1 MAEVKFGKEIF
12 VSKFEGSIEEKYEVI
27 KELHKGGYGKVYL
40 AKNKDTGDLR
50 AVKSLSKNNITPEDL
65 EKFKREI
72 EVLKTIDHPNIIKLY
87 EIYESEKHIYLVME
101 KCDGGDL
108 FEDLMVRLDSRNMY
122 SEKEVAII
130 MKQIISAIEY
140 CHQKK
145 ICHRDLKA
153 ENILFLNQKEL
164 DSGLK
169 TEKGEPIKYNFI
181 DEIKNP
187 IKVIDFGQSQIIKPD
202 IQSRVGTLYY
212 LPPEVIKGHYTEKCD
227 IWSAGVLLYL
237 LLSGKPP
244 FYGREDRTIYI
255 KILIQEFSFTKE
267 FNNVSNE
274 VKELIKHMIVPEKER
289 YSASQVLA
297 DPWFKK
303 VHDDNKE
310 LKDINFDLSFIIE
323 YNKAN

>member
-1 MAEVKFGKEIF
+1 MAEVKFGKEIV

-187 IKVIDFGQSQIIKPD
+187 IKVIDFGQNQIIKPD

-267 FNNVSNE
+267 FNNVS
-274 VKELIKHMIVPEKER
+274 KEIKDLIKHMLASEKER
-289 YSASQVLA
+289 
-297 DPWFKK
+297 
-303 VHDDNKE
+303 
-310 LKDINFDLSFIIE
+310 
-323 YNKAN
+323 